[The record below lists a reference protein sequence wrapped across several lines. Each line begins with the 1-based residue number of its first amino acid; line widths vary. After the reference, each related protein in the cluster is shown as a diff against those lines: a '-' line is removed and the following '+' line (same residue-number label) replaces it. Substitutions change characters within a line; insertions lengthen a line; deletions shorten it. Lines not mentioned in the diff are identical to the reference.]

1 MINFKI
7 SLCHACFCLFIY
19 LFFPL
24 LYVVTHWS
32 GILQKADKWST
43 YYLLSCIATHTGTTL
58 ETFWFCKR
66 LCCSTTQ
73 VALVFLFLHALASV
87 AAIVFCEHHL
97 TQAFCLIAL
106 LSLCFLFFF
115 LPSISADP
123 SISVLFCS
131 EPRFAFALIIFSV
144 IVIITVLLMCPS
156 RVSNCISGKHLPADR
171 AWIWAKHLIFN
182 HFNINI

>member
-1 MINFKI
+1 MVINFKI

-43 YYLLSCIATHTGTTL
+43 YYLLTCIATHTGTTL

-73 VALVFLFLHALASV
+73 VALVFFFLHALASV
-87 AAIVFCEHHL
+87 AAIVFFWPSSNTSFL
-97 TQAFCLIAL
+97 FDSIAL
-106 LSLCFLFFF
+106 PLFLIYFYRSFHF
-115 LPSISADP
+115 C
-123 SISVLFCS
+123 SVLFWASVCLCS
-131 EPRFAFALIIFSV
+131 HHLQCNRHHYSPAHLSIQGVQLHFQASICQQTEPESV
-144 IVIITVLLMCPS
+144 V
-156 RVSNCISGKHLPADR
+156 
-171 AWIWAKHLIFN
+171 
-182 HFNINI
+182 

>member
-123 SISVLFCS
+123 SISVLFWASVCLCS
-131 EPRFAFALIIFSV
+131 HHLQCNRHHYSPAHVSIQGVQLHFRQAFASRQSLN
-144 IVIITVLLMCPS
+144 LLCS
-156 RVSNCISGKHLPADR
+156 QRHSNLVQTSD
-171 AWIWAKHLIFN
+171 F
-182 HFNINI
+182 